1 MNHHHLLSL
10 ILLVCFSYVT
20 SFPVDV
26 NFNLKNICPAAIF
39 GYKNTV
45 VNSYYE
51 IALEFTLSEGS
62 HRISQSLA
70 FKEHFSGQEAVSL
83 ETYRSQFNDEIKVLF
98 TKYMSIN
105 NFLSRNF
112 TVSYNRLNEIKKA
125 FESISSSK
133 KETEQIKVAKQTKDI
148 KETKEEKEPKVIKE
162 AKETEKAK
170 KTKDIKETKES
181 KETKEAKETKKTKE
195 PKETKEE
202 KEPKETK
209 EAKDDKKSKPPTGRE
224 KQLKTCIDTVD
235 SGLKLVTHFKS
246 FQTEFVPKDDMS
258 AFNKSIE
265 ELAFNMNKNT
275 EQLVFTKEELL
286 ERIHQIGIFKPMYIR
301 SESLNA
307 KYIIEGRVFIPM
319 YNLNYDSFECVDVK
333 VLTEFYKSKGKIG
346 VKSSTSGWASTHLN
360 FNMFAVIQLSI
371 LYYFIKNKF

>member
-10 ILLVCFSYVT
+10 TLLVCFSYVT

-39 GYKNTV
+39 GYKNTI

-70 FKEHFSGQEAVSL
+70 FKEHFSAKEAVSL
-83 ETYRSQFNDEIKVLF
+83 ETYRIQFNDEIKVLF

-133 KETEQIKVAKQTKDI
+133 NETEQIKVAKQTKDI

-170 KTKDIKETKES
+170 KTKDTKDTKET
-181 KETKEAKETKKTKE
+181 
-195 PKETKEE
+195 
-202 KEPKETK
+202 KETK
-209 EAKDDKKSKPPTGRE
+209 EAKDDKKSKPLTGRE

-246 FQTEFVPKDDMS
+246 FQTEFVPKDDMT

-265 ELAFNMNKNT
+265 ELVFNMNKNT

-307 KYIIEGRVFIPM
+307 KYIIEGRVFVPM

-333 VLTEFYKSKGKIG
+333 VLTEFFTSKGKTG
-346 VKSSTSGWASTHLN
+346 VNSSTSGWASTHLN
-360 FNMFAVIQLSI
+360 FNMFAVIQLFV